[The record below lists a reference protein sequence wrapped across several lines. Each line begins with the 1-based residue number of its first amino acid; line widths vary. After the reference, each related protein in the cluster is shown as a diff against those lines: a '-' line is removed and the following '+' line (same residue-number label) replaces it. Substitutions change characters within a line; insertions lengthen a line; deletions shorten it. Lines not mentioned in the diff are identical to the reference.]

1 MRARSA
7 IEQNFRTL
15 TRCTR
20 WRVAIR
26 AVQLI
31 MSDGTPRFSMH
42 PSSGNGAANPRDLTR
57 AVSTARRGLRRDVRV
72 LVEALDEGELFAPLA
87 AKVSGAVYGEQLDIE
102 DELKLTPHM
111 LEDPEGKLYC
121 ALFTKPELMEPL
133 EEELGWTTDGEPLEY
148 CAIPARAAF
157 DMALQVIDE
166 RDVLGLVINP
176 LDDTE
181 LMLRRIEL
189 ASIAQNQ
196 PIPLVGYVQQIPLQD
211 SERTLVAEPGEP
223 PPPELILSLERCL
236 AGLPEVTGYTLR
248 STFNAERDLEPHL
261 TLTLRT
267 RGSTGLDAIAKC
279 IVREIED
286 KLPPP
291 GYIDVLFEDA

>member
-1 MRARSA
+1 M
-7 IEQNFRTL
+7 N
-15 TRCTR
+15 
-20 WRVAIR
+20 
-26 AVQLI
+26 
-31 MSDGTPRFSMH
+31 H
-42 PSSGNGAANPRDLTR
+42 SSGNGSANPRDLTP

-87 AKVSGAVYGEQLDIE
+87 AKVSGAVYGEQLEIE

-121 ALFTKPELMEPL
+121 ALFTRPELMEPL
-133 EEELGWTTDGEPLEY
+133 EEQLGWTTDGAPLEY

-166 RDVLGLVINP
+166 QDVLGLVINP
-176 LDDTE
+176 LAETE
-181 LMLRRIEL
+181 LMLRRTEL
-189 ASIAQNQ
+189 ASIAQNRA
-196 PIPLVGYVQQIPLQD
+196 IPLVGYVQHIPLQE
-211 SERTLVAEPGEP
+211 SERTLLAEAGEP
-223 PPPELILSLERCL
+223 PPAELIVSLETCL
-236 AGLPEVTGYTLR
+236 AELPNVTSYTLQ
-248 STFNAERDLEPHL
+248 STFNADRDLEPHL

-267 RGSTGLDAIAKC
+267 EGTIDRDALAQR
-279 IVREIED
+279 IVSEIED